1 MRSLRLTAAAVACLS
16 AVAVLTACDPEGTDT
31 GDSASSAAPSTA
43 APAAPSAAGSVSAV
57 ASGAAAGSKSP
68 GAPEAT
74 PGKAGRLPA
83 GVWIDPK
90 AVPLNSALHWKTGPA
105 KVLGEKGRLR
115 IEELCKIPR
124 DDSFAE
130 VPMVETAALGGAAG
144 DWAADETIASFGSSA
159 KSSGAAQSA
168 YGLLSGVTEGLKGC
182 ATTVPGATVKVTVED
197 GMTVAATL
205 TVPQSGGGSTEVHE
219 YLTAKDGTLAELTLH
234 AQLPKGGHPKTAW
247 AGGSD
252 DEVLNPLA
260 APVCTV
266 FADC

>member
-31 GDSASSAAPSTA
+31 GDSAASAAPSTA
-43 APAAPSAAGSVSAV
+43 STAAPSAAGS
-57 ASGAAAGSKSP
+57 ASPAASKSQ

-90 AVPLNSALHWKTGPA
+90 AVPLNSALHWKAGPA

-124 DDSFAE
+124 EDSFAE

-182 ATTVPGATVKVTVED
+182 ASTVPGATVKVTVED

-252 DEVLNPLA
+252 DAVLNPLA
-260 APVCTV
+260 APVCTA

>member
-31 GDSASSAAPSTA
+31 GDSAASAAPSTA
-43 APAAPSAAGSVSAV
+43 STAAPSAAGS
-57 ASGAAAGSKSP
+57 ASPAASKSQ

-90 AVPLNSALHWKTGPA
+90 AVPLNSALHWKAGPA

-182 ATTVPGATVKVTVED
+182 ASTVPGATVKVTVED

-252 DEVLNPLA
+252 DAVLNPLA
-260 APVCTV
+260 APVCTA

>member
-31 GDSASSAAPSTA
+31 GDSAASAAPSTA
-43 APAAPSAAGSVSAV
+43 STAAPSAAGS
-57 ASGAAAGSKSP
+57 ASPAASKSQ

-90 AVPLNSALHWKTGPA
+90 AVPLNSALHWKAGPA

-124 DDSFAE
+124 EDSFAE

-182 ATTVPGATVKVTVED
+182 ASTVPGATVKVTVED

-205 TVPQSGGGSTEVHE
+205 TVPQPGGGSTEVHE

-252 DEVLNPLA
+252 DAVLNPLA
-260 APVCTV
+260 APVCTA

>member
-31 GDSASSAAPSTA
+31 GDSAASAAPSTA
-43 APAAPSAAGSVSAV
+43 ASAAPSATGS
-57 ASGAAAGSKSP
+57 ASPAASAGSKSP
-68 GAPEAT
+68 SAPEAT

-90 AVPLNSALHWKTGPA
+90 AVPLNSALHWKAGPA

-168 YGLLSGVTEGLKGC
+168 YGLLTGVTEGLKGC
-182 ATTVPGATVKVTVED
+182 AATVPGATVKVTVED
-197 GMTVAATL
+197 GTTVAATL

-252 DEVLNPLA
+252 DAVLNPLA

>member
-31 GDSASSAAPSTA
+31 SDSAASAAPSTA
-43 APAAPSAAGSVSAV
+43 STAAPSAAGS
-57 ASGAAAGSKSP
+57 ASPAASKSQ

-90 AVPLNSALHWKTGPA
+90 AVPLNSALHWKAGPA

-124 DDSFAE
+124 EDSFAE

-182 ATTVPGATVKVTVED
+182 ASTVPGATVKVTVED

-252 DEVLNPLA
+252 DAVLNPLA
-260 APVCTV
+260 APVCTA

>member
-31 GDSASSAAPSTA
+31 GDSAASAAPSTA
-43 APAAPSAAGSVSAV
+43 STAAPTAAPSAAGS
-57 ASGAAAGSKSP
+57 ASPAASKSQ

-90 AVPLNSALHWKTGPA
+90 AVPLNSALHWKAGPA

-182 ATTVPGATVKVTVED
+182 ASTVPGATVKVTVED

-252 DEVLNPLA
+252 DAVLNPLA
-260 APVCTV
+260 APVCTA

>member
-1 MRSLRLTAAAVACLS
+1 VRSLRLTAAAVACLS

-31 GDSASSAAPSTA
+31 GDSAASAAPSTA
-43 APAAPSAAGSVSAV
+43 ASAPSTAAPSAAGSASSA
-57 ASGAAAGSKSP
+57 APKSP

-90 AVPLNSALHWKTGPA
+90 AVPLNSALHWKAGPA
-105 KVLGEKGRLR
+105 KVLGEKGKLR

-124 DDSFAE
+124 DDSFTE

-168 YGLLSGVTEGLKGC
+168 YGLLGSVTEGMKGC
-182 ATTVPGATVKVTVED
+182 ASTVPGATVKVTVED

-252 DEVLNPLA
+252 DAVLNPLA
-260 APVCTV
+260 APVCTA